1 MSDSLFV
8 VVEYNQASGQ
18 PYTVLNGDLFDDR
31 DEAVEAA
38 VEELRRNRADGRRE
52 RYAVFEL
59 EESFGTEEIEAAARR
74 EVSTR

>member
-18 PYTVLNGDLFDDR
+18 PYTVLGADLFEDR
-31 DEAVEAA
+31 GEAVEVA
-38 VEELRRNRADGRRE
+38 VEELRRNRAGGRRE

-59 EESFGTEEIEAAARR
+59 EESLDTEEIEAAARQG
-74 EVSTR
+74 VSQ